1 MARIRTAL
9 VIDDEALPRV
19 LLSTSLTEAGYDVTE
34 ASSGKDALQSMQEKS
49 FDVVLLDLVMPE
61 MNGFQVL
68 KQMKSDLRLADVP
81 VVVVSGNEDMESVVR
96 CLEMGA
102 VDHLSKP
109 FDPALL
115 HTRIRAA
122 VALREFKAEEL
133 LHRSTAA
140 AGQAQTVLTPEEA
153 EGPKKKSSNQM
164 SVLSFLRFLVRA
176 LVPYKKQ
183 TVVLVALLL
192 VSLGIE
198 AVLPLGFKFITDDA
212 LIARNFQALVLILS
226 VLIGG
231 FLLVVLTELGSD
243 LIFARLSTKVL
254 NDLRYNMYRHL
265 QRLSLGFY
273 QRVATGEIMSRFTT
287 DFSAVETTVLLS
299 LPIVLSE
306 SVMVL
311 FGLVLL
317 FVLEWKLAL
326 FAIVGLYVSYR
337 SGRRVERPASL
348 ADVNL
353 KEEQARI
360 ITVLQENLGAQAAV
374 KIFRL
379 QNMFIERFKHQ
390 LADFSRKAA
399 RATFLSYLTDRVPGR
414 LVELFS
420 FLTIG
425 AGAVLTIY
433 GYLTIGE
440 LIAFQVLLTSL
451 VGSVQELTWSVPSL
465 VRAAGGMH
473 RIEELLNEHP
483 EVVDAED
490 ARPVAPPSREITLT
504 GVTFGYRKGQT
515 SLNNVSLTIPVNHSV
530 LLVGSSG
537 SGKSTVL
544 NLLMRFYDPQEG
556 VVAIDGYDLRTVQQ
570 DSLRQHMSVVL
581 QENFLFNTTIRE
593 NIRLGKK
600 GATDDEVEAASKA
613 AQMHSTIMS
622 FPKGY
627 DTMVG
632 ERGSLL
638 SGGQR
643 QRLAIVR
650 AVLSDPRILLLDEA
664 TSALD
669 PATASSIDDILEQVG
684 KGRTVVSVT
693 HRLKSAP
700 KADVIFVFNGGQ
712 LVESGKHED
721 LLERGGFYA
730 QLWNKQRG
738 FVLYEAGH
746 RVEVDPRR
754 LGTIPILSRLD
765 EESLKAVAELLVT
778 ERYPKDRWILQEG
791 DISDRLFIIVR
802 GRAAIVQSE
811 NMGQERIIAVL
822 EDGAYFGEFAR
833 GRNIPSTTGVKSL
846 CDCTLLSLAREH
858 FLRLLIRKPSI
869 QEEIERTLSEGSAL
883 GRRSELHTGNV

>member
-1 MARIRTAL
+1 M
-9 VIDDEALPRV
+9 
-19 LLSTSLTEAGYDVTE
+19 LLSTSLTEAGYDVCE
-34 ASSGKDALQSMQEKS
+34 ASSGKAALQSMQNQP
-49 FDVVLLDLVMPE
+49 FDIVLLDLVMPE
-61 MNGFQVL
+61 MDGFQVL
-68 KQMKSDLRLADVP
+68 KQMKADHRVRDIP

-109 FDPALL
+109 FDPVLL
-115 HTRIRAA
+115 HTRVRAA

-133 LHRSTAA
+133 LHRAA
-140 AGQAQTVLTPEEA
+140 IPPGEAQTALKPEEPGGA
-153 EGPKKKSSNQM
+153 EDKIDKRM
-164 SVLSFLRFLVRA
+164 STLGFMRFLVRT
-176 LVPYKKQ
+176 LVPCKKQ
-183 TVVLVALLL
+183 TVFLVVLLL
-192 VSLGIE
+192 VSLAIE
-198 AVLPLGFKFITDDA
+198 AVMPLGFKFITDDA
-212 LIARNFQALVLILS
+212 LLARNFQALILILS
-226 VLIGG
+226 ILVVG

-243 LIFARLSTKVL
+243 LVFARLSTKVL

-273 QRVATGEIMSRFTT
+273 QRVSTGEIMSRFTT
-287 DFSAVETTVLLS
+287 DFSAVESTVLVS

-306 SVMVL
+306 SVMVV

-326 FAIVGLYVSYR
+326 FAMVGLYVSYK
-337 SGRRVERPASL
+337 SGRGVERPASG
-348 ADVNL
+348 ADANV
-353 KEEQARI
+353 KRGQAEI
-360 ITVLQENLGAQAAV
+360 VAVLQESVGAQAVV

-379 QNMFIERFKHQ
+379 QNMVVERFKRQ
-390 LADFSRKAA
+390 LADFSRTAA
-399 RATFLSYLTDRVPGR
+399 RAAFLSYLTDRVPGR

-420 FLTIG
+420 LLTIG

-465 VRAAGGMH
+465 VRAAGGMN
-473 RIEELLNEHP
+473 RIEQLLNEQP
-483 EVVDAED
+483 DVVDAAD
-490 ARPVAPPSREITLT
+490 ATLLACPSRDITLSD
-504 GVTFGYRKGQT
+504 VTFGYAKGQT
-515 SLNNVSLTIPVNHSV
+515 SLKNVSLTIPVNHSV

-544 NLLMRFYDPQEG
+544 NLLMRFYDPQQG
-556 VVAIDGYDLRTVQQ
+556 SVAIDGHDLRTVQQ

-600 GATDDEVEAASKA
+600 GATDEEVETAAKA
-613 AQMHSTIMS
+613 AQMHAVIMS

-627 DTMVG
+627 DTIVG
-632 ERGSLL
+632 ERGSML

-643 QRLAIVR
+643 QSLAIVR

-669 PATASSIDDILEQVG
+669 PAAASSIDDVLDQVG
-684 KGRTVVSVT
+684 EGRTVIAVT

-700 KADVIFVFNGGQ
+700 KADLIFVFKGGE
-712 LVESGKHED
+712 LIESGRHEE
-721 LLERGGFYA
+721 LLERGRFYA

-738 FVLYEAGH
+738 FVLYEAGN
-746 RVEVDPRR
+746 RVEVDPQR
-754 LGTIPILSRLD
+754 LRNIPILSRLD
-765 EESLKAVAELLVT
+765 EESLEAVAELLVT
-778 ERYPKDRWILQEG
+778 ERYPKDRWIIQEG
-791 DISDRLFIIVR
+791 DSGDRLFIVVR
-802 GRAAIVQSE
+802 GRVAVLQTE
-811 NMGQERIIAVL
+811 KLGQERCVAVL

-833 GRNIPSTTGVKSL
+833 IRNVPSTAGVRTL

-858 FLRLLIRKPSI
+858 FLRLLIRRPSI
-869 QEEIERTLSEGSAL
+869 QEEIERTLSERGAL
-883 GRRSELHTGNV
+883 DAASELYAGRV